1 MQIIIG
7 VLSDNNLS
15 LIIMKYKI
23 AEKKIQHNW
32 KLKD

>member
-23 AEKKIQHNW
+23 AEKKFSIIGN
-32 KLKD
+32 